1 MPDVTVYFATNREE
15 IVAGDTVVG
24 FGQGLNPK
32 SPLWLRYGSA
42 DLRRPG
48 RRRTGPFET
57 AELRVAP
64 EVIPGVTATDEAPP
78 LLGSARVHDGLRK
91 RLIEPDAALVL
102 LLRGLGCKF
111 AAALVHPPDIK

>member
-48 RRRTGPFET
+48 PRRTGPFET

-64 EVIPGVTATDEAPP
+64 GVIPGVTAPDEAPP
-78 LLGSARVHDGLRK
+78 PLGMPRVLAGLRQ
-91 RLIEPDAALVL
+91 RLTAKGRAAGRERVW
-102 LLRGLGCKF
+102 RH
-111 AAALVHPPDIK
+111 V